1 MYVLVVIFSGD
12 TFFCIFKP
20 MLASVMRIGDWG
32 SDVCSSALVE
42 PRRHS
47 RAARARERHDRAA
60 AFGGEFGR
68 QRGDQL
74 VVERVDIVA
83 RNDAPLVGQAGA
95 PGPGRA
101 SSDSVAR
108 GAIVR
113 VRIAAEPQ
121 PAARVYRA
129 W

>member
-47 RAARARERHDRAA
+47 RAAGARERHDRAA

-74 VVERVDIVA
+74 VVCSDER
-83 RNDAPLVGQAGA
+83 RVGKACVSTCRSRWS
-95 PGPGRA
+95 P
-101 SSDSVAR
+101 
-108 GAIVR
+108 
-113 VRIAAEPQ
+113 
-121 PAARVYRA
+121 YTNKTT
-129 W
+129 